1 MELVRGVKMKWLPA
15 TLAILT
21 FTLTACWNMDPVTAA
36 PNPFAVTPSRLP
48 TILSPTPILIYPT
61 TSATPSLTAPTTPS
75 QTLTSEPSAIIT
87 LTPTATETFIPSPTA
102 SNLPAS
108 LEIQLLGCDTGFD
121 LTHGMGEVTNTYI
134 TLINA
139 SGLDLTAVC
148 ATLSAADEGRLH
160 PDKTICI
167 PSLPTGYQVTLKLT
181 IDTTLQVNTIV
192 NVAVTSNEGI
202 LASTGGL
209 ACTDIGA
216 FKPAPETIG
225 VVRPIQ

>member
-1 MELVRGVKMKWLPA
+1 MELVREVKMKWLPA

-21 FTLTACWNMDPVTAA
+21 FNLTACWNMDPVAA
-36 PNPFAVTPSRLP
+36 VPNPFAITPSRPP

-61 TSATPSLTAPTTPS
+61 TSATPSLTASATPS
-75 QTLTSEPSAIIT
+75 QMLTPEPSATIT
-87 LTPTATETFIPSPTA
+87 LTPTATETFAPSPTA

-121 LTHGMGEVTNTYI
+121 LTHGMGEVTNAYVT
-134 TLINA
+134 TLNA

-160 PDKTICI
+160 PDKMICV

-181 IDTTLQVNTIV
+181 IDTTFQVNTIV
-192 NVAVTSNEGI
+192 NVAVTSSEGI
-202 LASTGGL
+202 LASAGGL
-209 ACTDIGA
+209 ACRDIGTPR
-216 FKPAPETIG
+216 PAPETSG
-225 VVRPIQ
+225 VVEPIP